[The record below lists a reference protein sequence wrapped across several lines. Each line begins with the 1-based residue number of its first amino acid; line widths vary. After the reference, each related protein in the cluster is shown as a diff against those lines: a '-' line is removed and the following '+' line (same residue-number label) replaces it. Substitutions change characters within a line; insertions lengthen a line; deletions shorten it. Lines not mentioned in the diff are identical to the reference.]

1 MSARS
6 VAARRGLDMSRQSCS
21 FCGRRG
27 TRARLPRGWKVHGN
41 AILCMQCRRE
51 RYRLRSITMQVV
63 ESIGAAWRDLRTAL
77 GGSWR
82 RATLGDGAWEA
93 RIQEGRPV
101 VRVLIRERWWD
112 LRLKSAAWT
121 GGQRAAYEKLAFGE
135 AAGELLVYRVPT
147 EDPSQRFEIMCRM
160 VVWLPRERMRN
171 TEEPH
176 DAFRIGRVGSLM

>member
-1 MSARS
+1 VSARS

>member
-1 MSARS
+1 VTARS
-6 VAARRGLDMSRQSCS
+6 VAARRGRDMSRQSCS

>member
-27 TRARLPRGWKVHGN
+27 TRARLPRGWKVHGD